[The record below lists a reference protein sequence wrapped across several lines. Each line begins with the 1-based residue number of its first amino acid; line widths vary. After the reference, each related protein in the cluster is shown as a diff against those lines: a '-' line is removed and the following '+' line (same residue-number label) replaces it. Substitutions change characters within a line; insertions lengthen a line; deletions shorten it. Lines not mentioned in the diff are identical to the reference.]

1 MRVTQ
6 HSIAT
11 SSLANLQANLG
22 RLSQL
27 QEQMTSGKVIN
38 RPSDSPTGTISAL
51 DLRAQIKAS
60 EQHSRNASDGVS
72 WLATQD
78 SALSAVNTA
87 LQRVR
92 ELTLQGAS
100 TGNNDATSQGA
111 LAAEV
116 SSLKEAILGLA
127 NTSYLGRPVF
137 GGTTSGPVAF
147 ASDGSYVGDDG
158 SVIRRIGPNST
169 VRVDTSGKEVF
180 GVDAPGSTSVFS
192 LLDKVASDL
201 TSNTAGLSDDLGA
214 LDAAMQ
220 QVRTSLAGVG
230 SRYSRAE
237 TAGTTAD
244 DLGLSLRA
252 TLSGVEDIDLPH
264 TIMDVQM
271 QQMAYQTALSATAKA
286 LQPSLMDFLR

>member
-60 EQHSRNASDGVS
+60 EQHSRNAYDGVS

-100 TGNNDATSQGA
+100 TGSNDATSRGA
-111 LAAEV
+111 MAAEV
-116 SSLKEAILGLA
+116 SSLKEAVLGLA

-237 TAGTTAD
+237 TAGTTAE

-271 QQMAYQTALSATAKA
+271 QQMAYQTALSATATA
-286 LQPSLMDFLR
+286 IQPSLMDFLR